1 MIVPNHTKQFFMQ
14 AGSILNVLSTLY
26 FSPQSILPLC
36 TLESLNYEC
45 RSATHEFMQTLLQ
58 YWNIQHKQS
67 IPTQSNQFHKIIFRC
82 GKRYSSRLCPLPLFL
97 PSFYSS
103 FFFFFSGKDVNVLL
117 KGDLPCFQRFSIQE
131 RSLCSTCSI
140 CHYEFWSHL
149 CLSSGFPHC
158 YGFNLII
165 DPAFPHPVQGRLC
178 LN

>member
-1 MIVPNHTKQFFMQ
+1 MIVPNYTKQFFMQ

-58 YWNIQHKQS
+58 YWNIQHNQS
-67 IPTQSNQFHKIIFRC
+67 IPTQSNQFHKIIFHC
-82 GKRYSSRLCPLPLFL
+82 EKQYSSHLCPLPPF
-97 PSFYSS
+97 PSFLLV
-103 FFFFFSGKDVNVLL
+103 FHFFFSGKDVNVVL
-117 KGDLPCFQRFSIQE
+117 KGDLPCFQHFSIQE
-131 RSLCSTCSI
+131 RSLCSIRSI
-140 CHYEFWSHL
+140 CHYEFWSHP

-165 DPAFPHPVQGRLC
+165 APAFPHPVQGRLC
-178 LN
+178 LD